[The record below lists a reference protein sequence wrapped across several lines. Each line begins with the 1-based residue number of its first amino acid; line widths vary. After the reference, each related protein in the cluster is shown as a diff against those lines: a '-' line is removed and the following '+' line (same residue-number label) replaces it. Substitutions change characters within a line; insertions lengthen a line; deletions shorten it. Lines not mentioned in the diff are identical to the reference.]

1 MIEFIS
7 LFPVYVTDNLAAL
20 KSFYSAIFGF
30 QAVFFDP
37 EFYLHLQHPEN
48 GTQIGFLMPDHV
60 TQPAFLHAQ
69 SQFEGHVLTFDVSDA
84 KAALAAAEKAGLE
97 ILFPYTEE
105 PWGQNH
111 FMIKDPAGLI
121 LDIVEHV
128 N

>member
-1 MIEFIS
+1 MIDFVS
-7 LFPVYVTDNLAAL
+7 LFPVYVTENLAAL
-20 KSFYSAIFGF
+20 KTFYSAMFGF

-48 GTQIGFLMPDHV
+48 GTQIGFLMPAHA

-69 SQFEGHVLTFDVSDA
+69 TQFEGQVLTFDVSDV
-84 KAALAAAEKAGLE
+84 KAALAVVKEVELD
-97 ILFPYTEE
+97 IFFPYTEE

-111 FMIKDPAGLI
+111 FMIKDPAGLV

-128 N
+128 E